1 MKTKTNCIAIV
12 LAASA
17 FLVSCGKKDSATQT
31 SEAPAAATATAPS
44 ATLTAVLA
52 AAAAGEPK
60 AIHTLRTSAKPGD
73 EVTVNGKV
81 MGNEKPFVD
90 GRAAFILGDTEVLTA
105 CNENPDDKCS
115 TPWDNCCDSKE
126 DKKRGTATIQ
136 VVDGDGRVLKEPIEG
151 AGGLAKLSNVTVTG
165 KVAEGS
171 SADLL
176 IINASAIKVAGK

>member
-1 MKTKTNCIAIV
+1 MKTKTTRLALA

-17 FLVSCGKKDSATQT
+17 VLVSCDKKESASQSSTT
-31 SEAPAAATATAPS
+31 PATATASAPS
-44 ATLTAVLA
+44 ALLSSVLA
-52 AAAAGEPK
+52 AAAEGDPT
-60 AIHTLRTSAKPGD
+60 AIHTLRTSVKPGD
-73 EVTVNGKV
+73 VVTVSGKI

-90 GRAAFILGDTEVLTA
+90 GRSAFILGDTEVLTP

-136 VVDGDGRVLKEPIEG
+136 VVDADGRVLKEPIEG
-151 AGGLAKLSNVTVTG
+151 AGGLAKLSSVTVTG

-176 IINASAIKVAGK
+176 IINASAINTGK

>member
-1 MKTKTNCIAIV
+1 MKTNTTCIALA

-17 FLVSCGKKDSATQT
+17 ALVSCDKKESGT
-31 SEAPAAATATAPS
+31 SQSTGSSAPAATAPS

-52 AAAAGEPK
+52 AAAAGEPT

-73 EVTVNGKV
+73 EVTVSGKI

-90 GRAAFILGDTEVLTA
+90 GRSAFILGDTEVLTP

-126 DKKRGTATIQ
+126 DKKRGIATIQ
-136 VVDGDGRVLKEPIEG
+136 VVDAEGRVLKEPIEG
-151 AGGLAKLSNVTVTG
+151 AGGLAKLSSVIVTG

-171 SADLL
+171 SADSL
-176 IINASAIKVAGK
+176 IINASAIRVAGK

>member
-1 MKTKTNCIAIV
+1 
-12 LAASA
+12 
-17 FLVSCGKKDSATQT
+17 VSCDKKDATT
-31 SEAPAAATATAPS
+31 EAPASSTPVATAPS

-60 AIHTLRTSAKPGD
+60 AIHTLRTSVKPGD
-73 EVTVNGKV
+73 EVTVSGKI

-90 GRAAFILGDTEVLTA
+90 GRSAFILGDTEVLTP

-136 VVDGDGRVLKEPIEG
+136 VVDVDGRVLKEPIEG
-151 AGGLAKLSNVTVTG
+151 AGGLAKLSNVTVSG

-176 IINASAIKVAGK
+176 IINASAIQVVK